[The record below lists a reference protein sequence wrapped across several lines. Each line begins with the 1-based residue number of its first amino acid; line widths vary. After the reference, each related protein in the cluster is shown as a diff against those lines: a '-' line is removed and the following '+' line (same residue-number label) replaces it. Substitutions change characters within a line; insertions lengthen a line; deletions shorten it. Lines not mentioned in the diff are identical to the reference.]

1 MKPLRIRIVDV
12 GLTDN
17 IDKLAAKMEVPDR
30 DMERFLILN
39 GIERTAKLSYGEEL
53 KIVAD

>member
-12 GLTDN
+12 GLTDT
-17 IDKLAAKMEVPDR
+17 IDKLAGKMEVPDR

-39 GIERTAKLSYGEEL
+39 GLDRNAKLSYGEEV